1 MVVAV
6 RGGGA
11 RACVRACVR
20 WWVEV
25 AVGVRAAGRGVV
37 RRGGGGRMGARERG
51 PRWGENAILND
62 GGKTPIRK

>member
-6 RGGGA
+6 RV
-11 RACVRACVR
+11 RACVRAL
-20 WWVEV
+20 
-25 AVGVRAAGRGVV
+25 VGGSGGGRGGA
-37 RRGGGGRMGARERG
+37 RCGGGGRMGARERG